1 MYCPPSR
8 VHLKK
13 EGSKIKTRE
22 ENVLLVLDVR
32 DNVTKEQ
39 LQNNRKS

>member
-1 MYCPPSR
+1 M
-8 VHLKK
+8 HLKK
-13 EGSKIKTRE
+13 EGRKIKTKK
-22 ENVLLVLDVR
+22 ENLLLVLDVR